1 MLRFFKETKRLSQ
14 AIPTP
19 KPMGFFG
26 PRNVALGKNVYV
38 EESHTHTHKSSCMSE
53 RNQGTAKLGSAGR
66 PIFWL
71 STSTLTT
78 ICMVLFHVAS

>member
-1 MLRFFKETKRLSQ
+1 MDSASLRYFWMLRFFKETKRLSQ

-38 EESHTHTHKSSCMSE
+38 EESHTHTHTK
-53 RNQGTAKLGSAGR
+53 A
-66 PIFWL
+66 P
-71 STSTLTT
+71 
-78 ICMVLFHVAS
+78 V